1 MDLIRYSRLG
11 VCLIESYDYFDY
23 LFGILV
29 SISVANSWKKS
40 QWTRSNSTVSWI
52 GADSI
57 DKIKQLNIPIRLT
70 YRLYKTYIQFQLC
83 TKKEKQPAHF
93 WDFMNMSCSK
103 LCIMNCPKDTFS
115 WVACMYINGFDFAFP
130 CIYMLWR
137 RIKPT
142 IVQSSQSMW
151 IALDS
156 C

>member
-115 WVACMYINGFDFAFP
+115 FGYMSCMHIYKWLRF
-130 CIYMLWR
+130 CIPLYLYVV
-137 RIKPT
+137 T
-142 IVQSSQSMW
+142 EN
-151 IALDS
+151 
-156 C
+156 